1 MATIIVFSALCDRES
16 ACPAGKRRPN
26 QIVIL
31 IGFEIYPKRGYKS
44 GHLIEKGFTTPNG
57 GHLPLRANLALGKS
71 LAGILLAG
79 FAAASCTT
87 AQQPAP
93 KAVSQAVTPRNAGQL
108 AQATKVTFN
117 YTAKDRDCLKRAM
130 YFESEHSDRDGYMA
144 VGTVVMNRLTS
155 GAYPES
161 ICGVVAQ
168 QRQFAPGVMTREVE
182 PAAEIELTDA
192 ADAILRGERHPGVKD
207 AMFFHTDGLTFPYRN
222 MHYVAIAGGN
232 AFYEKRG
239 RDGELQTPAPL
250 PSYEVAMNYLPGQR
264 LMPAQFE
271 ALVPT
276 TVPVPIPMPGS
287 AATLATQ
294 PAAPTPSEAAM
305 PVATEAVM
313 PVAIPTPRPA
323 YNDAV
328 LRGSLAHG

>member
-1 MATIIVFSALCDRES
+1 M
-16 ACPAGKRRPN
+16 
-26 QIVIL
+26 
-31 IGFEIYPKRGYKS
+31 
-44 GHLIEKGFTTPNG
+44 
-57 GHLPLRANLALGKS
+57 RAHTSLGKS

-79 FAAASCTT
+79 VAAAGCTT
-87 AQQPAP
+87 AQQPAS
-93 KAVSQAVTPRNAGQL
+93 KVVSEATKPRNAAHA
-108 AQATKVTFN
+108 AQSTKVTFN

-155 GAYPES
+155 GAYPDS

-182 PAAEIELTDA
+182 PVAEIELADA

-207 AMFFHTDGLTFPYRN
+207 AMFFHTDGLSFPYRN
-222 MHYVAIAGGN
+222 MHYVTIAGGN

-250 PSYEVAMNYLPGQR
+250 PAYEVAMNYLPGR
-264 LMPAQFE
+264 SRMPAQFE

-276 TVPVPIPMPGS
+276 TVPVPIPMPGTV
-287 AATLATQ
+287 ATLGTEPTA
-294 PAAPTPSEAAM
+294 PAP
-305 PVATEAVM
+305 TEAVVPVSTEAVI
-313 PVAIPTPRPA
+313 PVAIPTPRPDFD
-323 YNDAV
+323 NAV